1 LASERAAAAQI
12 PGAAASEAIEMDEMS
27 EVVFEECRDKMRK
40 AVAHLQD
47 EFAGIRTGRASPG
60 LVEKLKVDYY
70 GSEVVLQQVAGVTVP
85 EARMLVISPYDKGAI
100 KAIEKAIQTSD
111 LGINPSN
118 DGQVVRL
125 VFPELTQERRKELVK
140 VVKHRAEE
148 SKVAVRNVRRHAR
161 QELEGLERDS
171 DLSKD
176 ELDRAEK
183 DLEKLTHEVV
193 AEIDQLLQHKEH
205 ELLDV

>member
-1 LASERAAAAQI
+1 
-12 PGAAASEAIEMDEMS
+12 MDEMS
-27 EVVFEECRDKMRK
+27 EVAFEECRDKMRK

-47 EFAGIRTGRASPG
+47 EFAGIRTGRATPG

-70 GSEVVLQQVAGVTVP
+70 GSEVALQQVAGVTVP

-100 KAIEKAIQTSD
+100 KAIEKAIQASD

-148 SKVAVRNVRRHAR
+148 AKVAVRNVRRHTR
-161 QELEGLERDS
+161 QDLEGLERDG
-171 DLSKD
+171 DLSRD

-183 DLEKLTHEVV
+183 DLEKLTHGVV
-193 AEIDQLLQHKEH
+193 DEIDHLLEHKER
-205 ELLDV
+205 ELLEV

>member
-1 LASERAAAAQI
+1 LASERAAAAQV

-161 QELEGLERDS
+161 QELEGLERDR